1 MVVLVRACEAGRDR
15 EGPLP
20 PCGSGLDREERRHGF
35 RYVSAALSLAFSSG
49 FALLGDSLFSVAKK
63 VSKNACPRIRPVASL
78 RVRSLRRRSEGR
90 RTRALHG
97 PLRLSRHPCRS
108 PLSTTAPLT
117 LLKGRLV
124 PPARSCKKHH
134 AGTTAGDLQTALPPC
149 LAGDVGW
156 KTAQHFPPQASSKFL
171 PGQRGLI
178 CKPVDRLRVTHAT
191 DPFRNFQSARTPAPV
206 RRPSVGAAQGDA
218 RHGRR
223 ARSEGTGTSLRDG
236 PRSSAGG
243 REVLRSKTRMSGSPS
258 LWLLSLGETR
268 ESDAPCKAQPVVRAE
283 ESAARPNRP
292 PKPTTVMSSTSL
304 TSDAT
309 ARRTNQA
316 SGSPRRPHT
325 MSLSPCA

>member
-1 MVVLVRACEAGRDR
+1 MRACEGGRDR

-35 RYVSAALSLAFSSG
+35 RYVSAALFLAFSSG

-206 RRPSVGAAQGDA
+206 RRPSGGAAQGDA

-243 REVLRSKTRMSGSPS
+243 REFCVANRGRLARMSGSPS
-258 LWLLSLGETR
+258 LWLLSRGETR
-268 ESDAPCKAQPVVRAE
+268 ESDAPCKAQPVVPAE
-283 ESAARPNRP
+283 ESAAPYNTAYATIDHPTISIPPCPNRQRHALRINPEAPTLP
-292 PKPTTVMSSTSL
+292 PRGDHP
-304 TSDAT
+304 
-309 ARRTNQA
+309 
-316 SGSPRRPHT
+316 
-325 MSLSPCA
+325 